1 MGTCA
6 GVSTCATQPPAPLG
20 EHTAPR
26 GAPHAPCSLLGCGSE
41 HPAAPRGSAPL
52 GDGVLTGV
60 PRPGLGVSPAAVGLR
75 GAEAGVAL
83 GAVPDKGGEEDDG
96 EELEEEAQP
105 GQTEPRRG
113 SSTLSHT
120 GGGGQ
125 QTPNRAGGS
134 LQTPPVG
141 PPAPART
148 PEGSRQT
155 RARRGAGGCCW
166 QRKMGGGV
174 PSRGGVPS
182 LPVQL
187 EGEGFVCFALLRSA
201 FRWLLPPGR
210 VCCAPGAQTPK
221 RKRKRKEPKERAS
234 PLGNG
239 CGGSR
244 PCQAGT
250 LGTRSRVGDPARGT
264 IQGWGCG
271 RGGTAG
277 RCCWDTAGTDTA
289 PSWCRGSGKQQPAPN
304 LSQALLGGDLGSVLA
319 ATHTAQS
326 PQQPGEERAGLTPL
340 IFPFFA
346 LFRPPPAH
354 KNHRMV

>member
-6 GVSTCATQPPAPLG
+6 GVSTRASQPPAPLG

-26 GAPHAPCSLLGCGSE
+26 GAPRAPCSLLGSGSE

-105 GQTEPRRG
+105 GQTEPQRG

-120 GGGGQ
+120 GGGQ

-155 RARRGAGGCCW
+155 RARRGARGCCW
-166 QRKMGGGV
+166 QRKRGKEKGGG
-174 PSRGGVPS
+174 PLPGGVPS
-182 LPVQL
+182 LPGQL

-221 RKRKRKEPKERAS
+221 RKRKRKKGAEGARLAFGKRLRWLPAL
-234 PLGNG
+234 PGWDF
-239 CGGSR
+239 
-244 PCQAGT
+244 
-250 LGTRSRVGDPARGT
+250 GDPEP
-264 IQGWGCG
+264 GWGPRMGNDSGLGLWSWWDRWALLLGHCEHRHSPFVVPRLREAAAG
-271 RGGTAG
+271 PKPQPGAFRGGFRVCFGSHAHSTEPTAARRG
-277 RCCWDTAGTDTA
+277 ACRADPVDFSFLCAF
-289 PSWCRGSGKQQPAPN
+289 PSPSGS
-304 LSQALLGGDLGSVLA
+304 
-319 ATHTAQS
+319 
-326 PQQPGEERAGLTPL
+326 
-340 IFPFFA
+340 
-346 LFRPPPAH
+346 
-354 KNHRMV
+354 